1 VVLKAALL
9 NRAMADVR
17 RIIRM
22 RDDKQAMATL
32 VQKGSLG
39 DETVARF
46 GMAEKE
52 LEAEILDVVSEANT
66 FRDGW
71 GQLIFPT
78 AGEMVAHLKHKE
90 VYYGVAAQ
98 REDEGEWP
106 SVQARAGG
114 WLEVPA
120 AEMCPDGGRALE
132 ACLDGGHSITAR
144 CMCGRSLHLPGL
156 FFCLLLTL
164 ALSSA
169 VKKLT
174 EAGKPV
180 PKPSITL
187 PALVTPPGTQIQ
199 VQMPPQQQQQQQG
212 PGGADGQQR
221 VMQGPPL
228 PPALLQAAAQAAAAR
243 GQPLTPE
250 ILQALAQGHAQQM
263 QREQQQREQ
272 QQQQQSQ
279 QGTPSKKATIEEAEV
294 RPVSSLCGDLKV
306 RAASRRNEKA
316 RSSFAA
322 LRVICVAL
330 RAPLTLPPLLLARST
345 RNEHLVLPVSVRAW
359 PSTGPSA
366 FSLPF

>member
-1 VVLKAALL
+1 MALSIFVPFAYIGLLTLSLAIFSRVYRRRTAAALAAGHAPWFPEGHPERDIYQTLVLAASGASTDSQGRPVEIPEVVLKAALL

-98 REDEGEWP
+98 REDE
-106 SVQARAGG
+106 
-114 WLEVPA
+114 
-120 AEMCPDGGRALE
+120 
-132 ACLDGGHSITAR
+132 
-144 CMCGRSLHLPGL
+144 
-156 FFCLLLTL
+156 
-164 ALSSA
+164 

-279 QGTPSKKATIEEAEV
+279 QGTPSKKATIEEAE
-294 RPVSSLCGDLKV
+294 
-306 RAASRRNEKA
+306 E
-316 RSSFAA
+316 
-322 LRVICVAL
+322 
-330 RAPLTLPPLLLARST
+330 
-345 RNEHLVLPVSVRAW
+345 
-359 PSTGPSA
+359 
-366 FSLPF
+366 